1 MGVRVTGCAADVV
14 QALRAARQLAPD
26 AVILELGA
34 NRQETLAAAREITE
48 RRLAPVLLM
57 TAALDAAAVRAGL
70 ASGAAGFLSRPLQ
83 AVSTVTTIE
92 MAAAKW
98 SAMRGLESRIAR
110 LERQLATRE
119 VVGSAKF
126 QLMDRYGWREAH
138 AYRYM
143 QMLSMNSRKPMAV
156 VARQILDDDGAG
168 AALIVGC
175 MQGVEGMECVAT

>member
-1 MGVRVTGCAADVV
+1 MTVQQIQKPMRRNGASVVVGSCDLFAMLGLQAELEQMGVRVTGCAADVV

-98 SAMRGLESRIAR
+98 S
-110 LERQLATRE
+110 
-119 VVGSAKF
+119 
-126 QLMDRYGWREAH
+126 
-138 AYRYM
+138 
-143 QMLSMNSRKPMAV
+143 
-156 VARQILDDDGAG
+156 
-168 AALIVGC
+168 
-175 MQGVEGMECVAT
+175 